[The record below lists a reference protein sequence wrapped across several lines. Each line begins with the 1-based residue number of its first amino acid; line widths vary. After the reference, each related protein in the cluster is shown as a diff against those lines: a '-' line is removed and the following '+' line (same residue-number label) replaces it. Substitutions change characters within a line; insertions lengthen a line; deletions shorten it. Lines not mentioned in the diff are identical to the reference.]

1 MKNKRKALHKKTNS
15 GKLFI
20 AGIIVITLACFLW
33 HNKLS
38 EAERSASDIQKSL
51 ADSIVRFH
59 VVSAGDSEYEQSLKL
74 LVKNSV
80 LDLLSEKLADV
91 TSKEETLG
99 VIEDMTP
106 QIINLAQSIL
116 RENNCKASVTAGIEE
131 AFFPVKTYGDLTL
144 PAGEYTA
151 LKVVLGSGEGTN
163 WWCVLYPP
171 LCFVDATYGVVPDES
186 KEAFKT
192 ILAEDEYDMIFGENV
207 AFRFKFLKF
216 LNKFF

>member
-1 MKNKRKALHKKTNS
+1 MNNKRKITHTGNKS
-15 GKLFI
+15 GKLF
-20 AGIIVITLACFLW
+20 VIGFVTIMLICLLG
-33 HNKLS
+33 HDKLTNAQKS
-38 EAERSASDIQKSL
+38 VAEIQKGL

-80 LDLLSEKLADV
+80 LDLLSEELIDV
-91 TSKEETLG
+91 SSKEETLAI
-99 VIEDMTP
+99 IEELTP
-106 QIINLAQSIL
+106 QIISLAQSIL
-116 RENNCKASVTAGIEE
+116 RENNCNASVTAGIEKN
-131 AFFPVKTYGDLTL
+131 FFPVKTYGDLTL

-151 LKVVLGSGEGTN
+151 LKIVLGEGEGTN

-186 KEAFKT
+186 KATFKT

-207 AFRFKFLKF
+207 VFRFKIFKF